1 MKVCVSS
8 IITDTRMKN
17 VNQKVVEYKTRV
29 EMYLKSNNTETW
41 IKCSSVEHTHRT
53 DLYTCGYNNLLT
65 YNLEAGM

>member
-1 MKVCVSS
+1 MKVYVPS
-8 IITDTRMKN
+8 IITDTRTKN

-41 IKCSSVEHTHRT
+41 IKCRSVEHTHRT
-53 DLYTCGYNNLLT
+53 ELYTRGYNLLT